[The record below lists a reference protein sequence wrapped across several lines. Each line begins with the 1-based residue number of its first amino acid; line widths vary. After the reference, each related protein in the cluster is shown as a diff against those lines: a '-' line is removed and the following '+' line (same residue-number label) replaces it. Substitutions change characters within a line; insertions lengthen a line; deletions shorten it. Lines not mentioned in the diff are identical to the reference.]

1 MAAQYFKKVL
11 TDTPV
16 LDANGKVIDY
26 VMPDLRGVDVVLAGM
41 RGPDNGDNFTGAG
54 LTKDGTFYPLSLQW
68 APYTANGPH
77 VRKTSIAG
85 DILADGSQQNRSYF
99 GQTSKIGNEYDLVA
113 LNRTLAAV
121 EAIEKAQHKKI
132 PVIVAVKAKTSFIPA
147 EFESR
152 VDALLVG
159 YSVNGKVLI
168 DAALGF
174 AEPHGRLPMT
184 SPKDMDAVEAQL
196 EDVGQDMTPYVDSL
210 GNTYDFGFGL
220 DWKGRIG

>member
-1 MAAQYFKKVL
+1 M
-11 TDTPV
+11 
-16 LDANGKVIDY
+16 
-26 VMPDLRGVDVVLAGM
+26 
-41 RGPDNGDNFTGAG
+41 
-54 LTKDGTFYPLSLQW
+54 
-68 APYTANGPH
+68 
-77 VRKTSIAG
+77 
-85 DILADGSQQNRSYF
+85 
-99 GQTSKIGNEYDLVA
+99 A

-196 EDVGQDMTPYVDSL
+196 EDVGEDMTPYVDSL